1 MRRRRRR
8 LPEVPPETLCRFVP
22 SEWPGAVSLADA
34 WSRWSGARFGWWLDH
49 PDDPPLPEDP
59 QEDEWKRRFGEGAW

>member
-1 MRRRRRR
+1 VRRRRRR